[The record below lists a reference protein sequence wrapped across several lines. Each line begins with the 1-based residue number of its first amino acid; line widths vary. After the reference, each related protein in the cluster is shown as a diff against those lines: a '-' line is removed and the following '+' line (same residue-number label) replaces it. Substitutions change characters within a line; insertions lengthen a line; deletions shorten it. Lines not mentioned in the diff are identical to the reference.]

1 MSLWLFKKNCV
12 PYMIGLAL
20 LWGMTGCNVFKSSG
34 PTATITPVPST
45 PTPVVPTDTPAPMAA
60 AVDGAGIQLADYQG
74 ELQRYQSAQSAAGK
88 TVDAAAAAKT
98 VMDDLVDQQLLA
110 NAAFKAG
117 FQLDDAKLQAH
128 IDDLTKQLGDPS
140 KLAAWEKQNGYT
152 DDSFRRLESLALA
165 AAWQR
170 DQIINAVPQTAAQVH
185 ARQILVFTSAEADS
199 IESQVKT
206 GADFATLASNYDP
219 DTGGDL
225 GWFPKGYL
233 TETAIES
240 AAFSMQ
246 AGQVSDVIKTDL
258 GYHIIQVIAIDP
270 KHPLSPDVRLTLQH
284 KALEQWLQDQR
295 SKSTIK
301 ILTP

>member
-1 MSLWLFKKNCV
+1 
-12 PYMIGLAL
+12 MIGLAL

-258 GYHIIQVIAIDP
+258 GYHIIQVIAVDP
-270 KHPLSPDVRLTLQH
+270 KHPLSPDARLTLQH

>member
-1 MSLWLFKKNCV
+1 
-12 PYMIGLAL
+12 MIGLAL

-45 PTPVVPTDTPAPMAA
+45 PTAVVPTDTPAPMAA
-60 AVDGAGIQLADYQG
+60 AVDGAGIPLADYQG

-258 GYHIIQVIAIDP
+258 GYHIIQVIAVDP
-270 KHPLSPDVRLTLQH
+270 KHPLSPDARLTLQH

>member
-258 GYHIIQVIAIDP
+258 GYHIIQVIAVDP
-270 KHPLSPDVRLTLQH
+270 KHPLSPDARLTLQH